1 MHLNH
6 AALTGLQGAIAV
18 GVAGLFSAFTV
29 LVPTDPQ
36 GRLTGSLLAP
46 SPAIGRELLPT
57 PQQPPT
63 ADVQDAAETSDDE
76 ATLRRKVELLQQGR
90 EFVQSAGAYTAT
102 MLKQEEVQGERLDE
116 QEVFLK
122 CRQSPF
128 SVYLRWDGGDA
139 GREVLYVEGRDDG
152 KLLGHDGGWKARLPS
167 LTLDP
172 ECSLAMR
179 DTRYPVTQA
188 GLVALIDLMTDVH
201 EEDLQTGR
209 FAKCEYGDDSDFD
222 GRPCHAFTTVYTSA
236 ETSPDYRKSV
246 TLIDQEWNV
255 PVSTQHYGWPA
266 EGQQIADDELDAA
279 TLIESYQFT
288 DVNFEAQITE
298 ADFDPEHEDY
308 KFR

>member
-18 GVAGLFSAFTV
+18 GVAGLFSAFSV
-29 LVPTDPQ
+29 LVPTDQP
-36 GRLTGSLLAP
+36 GGLTRSFLAP
-46 SPAIGRELLPT
+46 SPAVGRELLPT
-57 PQQPPT
+57 PQQPPAVSN
-63 ADVQDAAETSDDE
+63 ADSAESPVGKE
-76 ATLRRKVELLQQGR
+76 ALQNKVELLQQGR
-90 EFVQSAGAYTAT
+90 KFVEANGAYTAT
-102 MLKQEEVQGERLDE
+102 MSKQEEVQGERLDE
-116 QEVFLK
+116 QKIFLK

-128 SVYLRWDGGDA
+128 SVYLRWEGGDA
-139 GREVLYVEGRDDG
+139 GREVLYVDGRDDG

-188 GLVALIDLMTDVH
+188 GFVALIDLMTDVH

-209 FAKCEYGDDSDFD
+209 FAKCEHAENADFD
-222 GRPCHAFTTVYTSA
+222 GRPCHAFTTVYTSPQ
-236 ETSPDYRKSV
+236 TSPDYRKSV
-246 TLIDQEWNV
+246 TLIDKEWNV

-266 EGQQIADDELDAA
+266 EGQPVAEEEIDAA

-288 DVNFEAQITE
+288 DVNFDARITE
-298 ADFDPEHEDY
+298 ADFDAEHEDY